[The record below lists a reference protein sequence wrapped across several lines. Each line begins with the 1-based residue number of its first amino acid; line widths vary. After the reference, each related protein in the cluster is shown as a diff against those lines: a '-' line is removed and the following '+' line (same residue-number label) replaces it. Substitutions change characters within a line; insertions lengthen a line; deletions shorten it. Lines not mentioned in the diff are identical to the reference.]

1 MFYYCRLLWNLTG
14 GVDNGVYVT
23 DVTNASRTQ
32 LMDLESLEWSPA
44 LLNFFELPLKVHHL
58 AKIVSCSEIYG
69 KLTYS
74 KIKNTPISGCMGD
87 QQAALVGQNCF
98 RPGQAKVTFGTGCF
112 LVYNVGAKIIHSD
125 HLVSTVAY
133 KLGPKVP
140 PVYALEGSIGNSPFW
155 CVPILL
161 IIFVVYAILAMAG
174 GAISWLQKQLHLFQK
189 PEDTQWMAA
198 AHKNDN
204 DDDLVF
210 VPAFNGLFA
219 PYWR

>member
-1 MFYYCRLLWNLTG
+1 MIGTVDTYLLWNLTG

-32 LMDLESLEWSPA
+32 LMDLETLEWSQT
-44 LLNFFELPLKVHHL
+44 LLNFFELPLKVKHL

-69 KLTYS
+69 KLACS

-133 KLGPKVP
+133 KLGPKVSKNSLLTY
-140 PVYALEGSIGNSPFW
+140 VTHFFYKILEGSSGLRSRR
-155 CVPILL
+155 
-161 IIFVVYAILAMAG
+161 
-174 GAISWLQKQLHLFQK
+174 
-189 PEDTQWMAA
+189 
-198 AHKNDN
+198 
-204 DDDLVF
+204 
-210 VPAFNGLFA
+210 FN
-219 PYWR
+219 R

>member
-1 MFYYCRLLWNLTG
+1 MYFYRRLLWNLTG

-32 LMDLESLEWSPA
+32 LMDLETLEWSPS

-74 KIKNTPISGCMGD
+74 KIKNTSISGCMGD

-140 PVYALEGSIGNSPFW
+140 PVYALEGSIGTTTFDTYQYVMSIIHTSFNQCNISYGRW
-155 CVPILL
+155 SYILVAK
-161 IIFVVYAILAMAG
+161 IR
-174 GAISWLQKQLHLFQK
+174 
-189 PEDTQWMAA
+189 
-198 AHKNDN
+198 
-204 DDDLVF
+204 F
-210 VPAFNGLFA
+210 VPKARGYPVDGCCA
-219 PYWR
+219 TKRQG

>member
-1 MFYYCRLLWNLTG
+1 MYFYRRLLWNLTG

-74 KIKNTPISGCMGD
+74 KIKNTSISGCMGD

-140 PVYALEGSIGNSPFW
+140 PVYALEGSIGTPTFDTYQYVMSIIHTSFNQCNLSYGRW
-155 CVPILL
+155 SYILVAK
-161 IIFVVYAILAMAG
+161 IR
-174 GAISWLQKQLHLFQK
+174 
-189 PEDTQWMAA
+189 
-198 AHKNDN
+198 
-204 DDDLVF
+204 F
-210 VPAFNGLFA
+210 VPKARGYPVDGCCA
-219 PYWR
+219 TKRQGR